1 LSTAPRVGVDRPK
14 PTFMLHERDKRV
26 HGLKPFQELVDA
38 AAAGSTLRPPPGRYA
53 GPVVMT
59 KPLTIEGGGKVTI
72 DAGDRG
78 TVFSLQTDGAV
89 LRGLHL
95 TGSGDSHD
103 TDDSC
108 LDVRGHRN
116 VIERVVIDNCL
127 FGIDLKQSSDNVLRG
142 NKVSSKPR
150 DLGVRG
156 DGLRLWYSDRNLHR
170 GQRGGRFARHGG
182 LVFARQHLSRNVGK
196 RSRYSIHFMFA
207 NNNVVEGNK
216 FYDNSVGV
224 YFMYTEGG
232 VMRNNLISHATG
244 ATGMAIGFKEASN
257 AVIEGN
263 EIIYCAVG
271 IGSDLSPFQ
280 PDSKIWIKQQPLRL
294 QRYRGQ
300 ADQRTRWQRG
310 DRQCFRGQPDPRG
323 AGRSQQVGLNEWRG
337 NYWDDYQGF
346 DRNGDNV
353 GDTPYDLY
361 AFADQIWIEM
371 PPARFFKTAPV
382 MELLDF
388 LERLAPFSS
397 PELTLKDE
405 TPRFLKPEAEG
416 QGAVMSENRVPADE
430 ASDAVT
436 PAPTLS
442 PGAKAAPFARAIAT
456 GAAQVDLSTLTS
468 SRSFNKELVLFVPSK
483 LLAFYKLCK
492 VWTFR

>member
-1 LSTAPRVGVDRPK
+1 MNPKRWHALLPALLLGVSTLLVARPADRDADEKPPAFGANADLSQAPRVGVDRPK
-14 PTFMLHERDKRV
+14 PTYLLHERDKRV

-38 AAAGSTLRPPPGRYA
+38 APAGSVLRPPPGRYA
-53 GPVVMT
+53 GPVVL
-59 KPLTIEGGGKVTI
+59 KKALTIEGGGQVSI
-72 DAGDRG
+72 DAGDKG
-78 TVFSLQTDGAV
+78 TVFSLETDGAV

-116 VIERVVIDNCL
+116 TIEKLVIDNCL
-127 FGIDLKQSSDNVLRG
+127 FGIDLKQSSDNLLRG
-142 NKVSSKPR
+142 NTISSKPR
-150 DLGVRG
+150 ELGVRG
-156 DGLRLWYSDRNLHR
+156 DGLRLWYSDRNRIEDNEVIDSRDMVAWYSHDNTYR
-170 GQRGGRFARHGG
+170 
-182 LVFARQHLSRNVGK
+182 RNVGK

-207 NNNVVEGNK
+207 NNNVVEDNK

-232 VMRNNLISHATG
+232 VLRNNLISHATG
-244 ATGMAIGFKEASN
+244 AAGMAIGFKEASN
-257 AVIEGN
+257 TVIEGN

-280 PDSKIWIKQQPLRL
+280 PDSRIWVRNNRFAYNGIAIKLTSELGGNVVTDNVFEGNLTHVVQ
-294 QRYRGQ
+294 
-300 ADQRTRWQRG
+300 
-310 DRQCFRGQPDPRG
+310 
-323 AGRSQQVGLNEWRG
+323 AGRNKSGLNDWRG

-353 GDTPYDLY
+353 GDTPYELY

-371 PPARFFKTAPV
+371 PPARFFKNSPV

-405 TPRFLKPEAEG
+405 RPRFRKPDMEKG
-416 QGAVMSENRVPADE
+416 RVQG
-430 ASDAVT
+430 
-436 PAPTLS
+436 
-442 PGAKAAPFARAIAT
+442 
-456 GAAQVDLSTLTS
+456 
-468 SRSFNKELVLFVPSK
+468 
-483 LLAFYKLCK
+483 
-492 VWTFR
+492 